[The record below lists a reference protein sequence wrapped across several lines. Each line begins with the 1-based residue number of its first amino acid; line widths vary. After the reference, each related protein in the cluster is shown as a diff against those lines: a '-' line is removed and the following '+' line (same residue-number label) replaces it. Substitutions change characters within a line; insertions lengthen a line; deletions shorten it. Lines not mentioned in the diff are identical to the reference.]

1 MKHVLVT
8 GGAGYVGGVLI
19 PRLLD
24 KGYRVTVYDTC
35 WYGRDHLPRH
45 PRLEVV
51 EGDIR
56 DTLKLAMAL
65 AGVHTVLHLACVSND
80 PSFDLDPN
88 LSKSINFDCFETI
101 VIAAKQA
108 GVRRFVY
115 CSSSS
120 VYGVSEQPNVTEE
133 HPLIPVS
140 HYNLYKGLC
149 EPILLRY
156 MSPSFETV
164 IIRPATVCGYS
175 PRQRLD
181 LSVNIL
187 TNLAVNKGEITVFGG
202 NQLRPNLHIKDMCT
216 AYETLIE
223 APPDKIQGQIFNCGF
238 QNLSISKIA
247 ETVRDVVKQEI
258 PEKGTINIVT
268 TPSNDPRSYHINS
281 DKIRRVLGFEPKHTV
296 EDAVRDL
303 VKAFRENKLPNS
315 LTDDR
320 YFNVRTM
327 KAIDAA

>member
-19 PRLLD
+19 PRLID

-88 LSKSINFDCFETI
+88 LSRSINFDCFETI

-140 HYNLYKGLC
+140 HYNLYKGL
-149 EPILLRY
+149 RAG
-156 MSPSFETV
+156 
-164 IIRPATVCGYS
+164 PAPLHV
-175 PRQRLD
+175 P
-181 LSVNIL
+181 
-187 TNLAVNKGEITVFGG
+187 
-202 NQLRPNLHIKDMCT
+202 QLRDGHHPAGDGVWLQSPP
-216 AYETLIE
+216 
-223 APPDKIQGQIFNCGF
+223 APGPVGQHPDQPRGQ
-238 QNLSISKIA
+238 
-247 ETVRDVVKQEI
+247 
-258 PEKGTINIVT
+258 
-268 TPSNDPRSYHINS
+268 
-281 DKIRRVLGFEPKHTV
+281 
-296 EDAVRDL
+296 
-303 VKAFRENKLPNS
+303 
-315 LTDDR
+315 
-320 YFNVRTM
+320 
-327 KAIDAA
+327 